1 MVRRVLLEEFSFV
14 EAGVE
19 FDVVVVSGECAFGS
33 CYFVFGRLHN
43 KINNEN

>member
-1 MVRRVLLEEFSFV
+1 MVWGVLLEEFSLV

-19 FDVVVVSGECAFGS
+19 FDVVVVTRECTFGS
-33 CYFVFGRLHN
+33 SFVVFGRLHN